1 MEHSTSIPYSR
12 ISLFFVFVLA
22 LLTWGFYKTYIIFF
36 PSFTGFNSVQHFHGA
51 MMLTWMIILII
62 QPLLIR
68 SGKRSAHRLIG
79 RLTFVIAPLVV
90 VSIFLA
96 SKMVY
101 QRPQPPLP
109 ENEKIGMIALS
120 IPAMIA
126 FAILYCLAIANRR
139 NTYNHM
145 RYMIGTSL
153 LMIGPGLGRAL
164 IVYFGMS
171 LPQSV
176 SFESYLTIGIATALL
191 LNDVLNKKSLSA
203 NAIVLAVVTL
213 VYITWQFRLSLAWQD
228 IGGFIAKNF
237 FS

>member
-1 MEHSTSIPYSR
+1 MDGHSDRST
-12 ISLFFVFVLA
+12 
-22 LLTWGFYKTYIIFF
+22 
-36 PSFTGFNSVQHFHGA
+36 
-51 MMLTWMIILII
+51 
-62 QPLLIR
+62 LLIR
-68 SGKRSAHRLIG
+68 SGRPALHRLIG
-79 RLTFVIAPLVV
+79 RMTFVIAPLVV

-101 QRPQPPLP
+101 QRPEPPLP
-109 ENEKIGMIALS
+109 HNIKIGMIALS

-126 FAILYCLAIANRR
+126 FAVLYSIAIANRR

-164 IVYFGMS
+164 IINFSMS
-171 LPQSV
+171 LPNAV

-191 LNDVLNKKSLSA
+191 INDVRNKKSFSA
-203 NAIVLAVVTL
+203 YAIVLAVVTL
-213 VYITWQFRLSLAWQD
+213 AYLAREFRLSPPWQG
-228 IGGFIAKNF
+228 IGGFIAKYF